1 MPSDVKAIVEAGT
14 SYRILSHQLQLPQ
27 NVLAILPEPCGNP
40 TVADP
45 IAMQLMTELEA
56 PDEGQTQ
63 FQKSQPAIDTAMA
76 EDIQIPTCSKYLN
89 EEIKSSPND
98 NITDENLSPN
108 KPAKRINDPGYQQSS
123 KKQATSLLKFRTFEI
138 NWNKLGD
145 NLLERLGDLQEF
157 ISQNPESAVP
167 RSIRFKKTEMTSLV
181 NNIVDQMRCV
191 DNNIRADTTE
201 TVAKQILGKYPCL
214 EILDDDGFSNG
225 LSHITIKHKLINRN
239 TYLNR
244 LNNQAN
250 TTTLTPVAKNKRAGT
265 NQEYWKAT
273 TNHCTKEVM
282 AKLRRDEPTLL
293 TDEFL
298 VESQGFV
305 RSRMDQKRDLALIMS
320 EFPVFRRRRLLNH
333 HFKEATGTDIEML
346 RKYFNSKKSKII
358 LYSTTQKLNKLSEK
372 PSDRDVFYF
381 LAKLLDETLD
391 DLILKK
397 EVVIYLKFDNF
408 KIKKSLMFQIGTR
421 IDEIRDEAA
430 APVLIAIGKLIKVL
444 ELIEICKRK

>member
-1 MPSDVKAIVEAGT
+1 
-14 SYRILSHQLQLPQ
+14 
-27 NVLAILPEPCGNP
+27 
-40 TVADP
+40 
-45 IAMQLMTELEA
+45 
-56 PDEGQTQ
+56 
-63 FQKSQPAIDTAMA
+63 
-76 EDIQIPTCSKYLN
+76 
-89 EEIKSSPND
+89 
-98 NITDENLSPN
+98 
-108 KPAKRINDPGYQQSS
+108 
-123 KKQATSLLKFRTFEI
+123 
-138 NWNKLGD
+138 
-145 NLLERLGDLQEF
+145 
-157 ISQNPESAVP
+157 
-167 RSIRFKKTEMTSLV
+167 
-181 NNIVDQMRCV
+181 
-191 DNNIRADTTE
+191 
-201 TVAKQILGKYPCL
+201 
-214 EILDDDGFSNG
+214 
-225 LSHITIKHKLINRN
+225 
-239 TYLNR
+239 
-244 LNNQAN
+244 
-250 TTTLTPVAKNKRAGT
+250 
-265 NQEYWKAT
+265 
-273 TNHCTKEVM
+273 M

-430 APVLIAIGKLIKVL
+430 APVLIAIDIGNGADMYYVFADRTRLSEGTTDFVCAIQDLMSVHYVHSFMYLKSAAKFL
-444 ELIEICKRK
+444 ELVQEYFLKIFTTKGSKSSAVRIGKQQRTVKKVIASLSQYESPKQKEPPLDQI